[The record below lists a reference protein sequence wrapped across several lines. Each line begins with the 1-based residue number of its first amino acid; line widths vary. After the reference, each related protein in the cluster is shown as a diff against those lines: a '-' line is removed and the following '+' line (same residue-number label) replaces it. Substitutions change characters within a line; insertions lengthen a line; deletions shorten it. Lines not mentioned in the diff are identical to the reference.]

1 VNTFKVRWII
11 AAASLGAAASA
22 VQADSVCYVDD
33 DALGGGDGASWA
45 TAYRFLQ
52 DALASLGDPQGGVTE
67 VRVAGG
73 VYLPDRYDG
82 VPDGT
87 GSRQASFELTGDV
100 VLRGGYLGL
109 AAGPG
114 ESPDQRDPLGHPSIL
129 SGDLAGDDGPDFA
142 GNLENSYHVVA
153 VGDGAVAPTLAGFTV
168 AAGNADG
175 STPYD
180 HGGGVYNLAGDPLF
194 SGCTF
199 TGNAAGEGG
208 AMFNAP
214 TTLSTATRRPVGA
227 GPCATAR
234 ATPPSPAASSWAT
247 PRSRGAVCTTRAP
260 TARSCSAASSR
271 ATLPAVAAARCS
283 ASPPR
288 TPTW

>member
-1 VNTFKVRWII
+1 MNTFKVRWII

-214 TTLSTATRRPVGA
+214 T
-227 GPCATAR
+227 
-234 ATPPSPAASSWAT
+234 
-247 PRSRGAVCTTRAP
+247 
-260 TARSCSAASSR
+260 SR
-271 ATLPAVAAARCS
+271 ATVVRCTFDGNTAAGRGGAMRNS
-283 ASPPR
+283 ASD
-288 TPTW
+288 PTVAGCLFVGNTAIEGGGMHNTGPNRPVVLGCVFEGNVAGSRGGAMF